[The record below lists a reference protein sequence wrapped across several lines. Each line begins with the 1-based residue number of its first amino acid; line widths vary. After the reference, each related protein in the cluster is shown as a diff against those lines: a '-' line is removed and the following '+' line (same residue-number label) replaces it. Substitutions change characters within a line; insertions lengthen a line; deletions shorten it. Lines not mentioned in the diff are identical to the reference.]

1 MAAKKTTKPEKP
13 ASASSGFKAI
23 YVIFGQDSY
32 LVRQKVDGLMDSL
45 LKPDQREMALYQPE
59 AEKANGPEILDE
71 LRTLPFLA
79 ERRVVLIK
87 DAEPFVNSYGELLEK
102 YLDSPSPTG
111 VLILTV
117 ESFDK
122 RKKLAKKIASG
133 ENSELIEIADIKPW
147 EMKGF
152 ISGYAQEKGVRLAS
166 DAADWMVQLVGND
179 PGRLVAEL
187 DKLILFKH
195 PNKTISAADVE
206 KLIGNNR
213 VFDAFEVIDSLT
225 GQEKQ
230 KAFDRLR
237 RMFGSSK
244 DAEYT
249 VIGAFGFHFRRLFKV
264 KAMIQKGESE
274 KSAMLKAGLT
284 YPKIQEKCQAQ
295 LRRYSLENMGLLLG
309 ELGVMDHQS
318 KTGQGDIESSMEKF
332 FLRVVALAQK

>member
-1 MAAKKTTKPEKP
+1 MAVKKTTKPEKT
-13 ASASSGFKAI
+13 SSGFKSI

-59 AEKANGPEILDE
+59 AEKANGPEVLDE

-79 ERRVVLIK
+79 ERRVVLIA
-87 DAEPFVNSYGELLEK
+87 DAEPFINAYGELLEK

-122 RKKLAKKIASG
+122 RKRLAKKIATG
-133 ENSELIEIADIKPW
+133 DNSELIEIADIKPW

-152 ISGYAQEKGVRLAS
+152 VSGYAQEKGVRLAS
-166 DAADWMVQLVGND
+166 DAADWMVQLIGNE

-195 PNKTISAADVE
+195 PAKTISTEDVE

-213 VFDAFEVIDSLT
+213 VFDAFEVIESLT
-225 GQEKQ
+225 GQERP

-237 RMFGSSK
+237 RMFGSSR
-244 DAEYT
+244 DTEYT

-264 KAMIQKGESE
+264 KAMIEKGESE
-274 KSAMLKAGLT
+274 KSAMLKAGIT
-284 YPKIQEKCQAQ
+284 YPRIQEKCLAQ
-295 LRRYSLENMGLLLG
+295 IRRYSLENIGRLLG
-309 ELGVMDHQS
+309 ELGVMDWQA
-318 KTGQGDIESSMEKF
+318 KTGQGDVASSMEKF
-332 FLRVVALAQK
+332 FLRVITLAQK

>member
-1 MAAKKTTKPEKP
+1 MAAKKTTKPAN
-13 ASASSGFKAI
+13 ASTGFKSV

-59 AEKANGPEILDE
+59 AEKANGPEVLDE

-87 DAEPFVNSYGELLEK
+87 DAEPFVTAFGELLEK

-117 ESFDK
+117 ESWDK
-122 RKKLAKKIASG
+122 RKRLAKKIAAG
-133 ENSELIEIADIKPW
+133 GNAELIEISEIKPW

-152 ISGYAQEKGVRLAS
+152 VTGYAQDKGVRLAP
-166 DAADWMVQLVGND
+166 DAADWIIELVGNV

-195 PNKTISAADVE
+195 PAKTISATDVE

-213 VFDAFEVIDSLT
+213 VFDAFEVIESLS
-225 GQEKQ
+225 GEQRP

-237 RMFGSSK
+237 RMFGADK
-244 DAEYT
+244 EAEYR
-249 VIGAFGFHFRRLFKV
+249 VIGAFAFHFRRLFRV
-264 KAMIQKGESE
+264 KAMIEKGESE
-274 KSAMLKAGLT
+274 KSAMLKSGIT

-295 LRRYSLENMGLLLG
+295 IRRYSLENIGQLLG
-309 ELGVMDHQS
+309 ELGVMDWQS
-318 KTGQGDIESSMEKF
+318 KTGQGDVASTMEKF
-332 FLRVVALAQK
+332 FLRVITLAQK